1 MKKHIILF
9 YLGLLYLSQTV
20 TAQNV
25 WTLKGCIAYGREN
38 SFEASEIRILNA
50 SYKEDKKSIRA
61 SYLPQY
67 NLVANGA
74 FTANNNSF
82 VWSPNAGFETNT
94 IIYSGSRKKHELQRA
109 DLIINQSEYDIAMA
123 ENNVEMQVL
132 FAYTEALT
140 KRGQY
145 QICVDFYKK
154 TKELY
159 DEFSAS
165 KLLSKTD
172 EYFFDVLLQQDC
184 QEIES
189 LQQQYAIALL
199 KIRQTI
205 NLYDDSDFEIA
216 EIPSFKASHTNLNEA
231 YPLAILADPGIS
243 SNQIDIDIAREN
255 SAIAK
260 TLLFPSISLRYAP
273 YYELNK
279 PGLQH
284 YAGLQISL
292 PLFNRAVQ
300 KAAIEKAAIQGLF
313 QEKQLDNQKE
323 LLWNAV
329 VLIIS
334 EMKNRQALYEISRLT
349 LEKSSR
355 LLKESEEKL
364 KNKST
369 NPEAYLIVRNWNK
382 QCAFDSVILKY
393 QAITQAKFF
402 DFYTGTTL

>member
-1 MKKHIILF
+1 MKKHILF
-9 YLGLLYLSQTV
+9 YLGMLYLCQTV
-20 TAQNV
+20 AAQNI
-25 WTLKGCIAYGREN
+25 WTLKECIAYGRAN
-38 SFEASEIRILNA
+38 SFEASEIKILNA

-82 VWSPNAGFETNT
+82 VWSPNAGLEINT
-94 IIYSGSRKKHELQRA
+94 IVSSGFRKKHELKKA
-109 DLIINQSEYDIAMA
+109 DLIIAQSEYGIAMA
-123 ENNVEMQVL
+123 ENTVEMQVL
-132 FAYTEALT
+132 YAYTEALT
-140 KRGQY
+140 KKSQY
-145 QICVDFYKK
+145 QICVDFYEK

-159 DEFSAS
+159 EEFSAS
-165 KLLSKTD
+165 KLLSQTD
-172 EYFFDVLLQQDC
+172 EYFFNVLLQQDY

-216 EIPSFKASHTNLNEA
+216 EIPSFKASHTDLNEA

-255 SAIAK
+255 SAIAR
-260 TLLFPSISLRYAP
+260 TLVLPSISLRYAP

-292 PLFNRAVQ
+292 PIFNRTIQ
-300 KAAIEKAAIQGLF
+300 KVAIEKAAIQGLF
-313 QEKQLDNQKE
+313 QEKQLENQKE

-334 EMKNRQALYEISRLT
+334 ELKNRQALYEISRLT

-355 LLKESEEKL
+355 LLKDSEEKL
-364 KNKST
+364 KNKNT
-369 NPEAYLIVRNWNK
+369 YAEAYLVVRNWNK
-382 QCAFDSVILKY
+382 QCALDTVVLKY
-393 QAITQAKFF
+393 QAITQAKLL

>member
-1 MKKHIILF
+1 MKKHILF
-9 YLGLLYLSQTV
+9 YMGMLYLCQTV
-20 TAQNV
+20 TAQNI
-25 WTLKGCIAYGREN
+25 WTLKECIAYGRAN
-38 SFEASEIRILNA
+38 SFEASEIKILNA
-50 SYKEDKKSIRA
+50 SYKEDKKNIRA

-67 NLVANGA
+67 NFVANGA

-82 VWSPNAGFETNT
+82 VWSPNTGLEIYTIVSSGF
-94 IIYSGSRKKHELQRA
+94 RKKHELKKA
-109 DLIINQSEYDIAMA
+109 DLIIAQSEYGIAMA

-132 FAYTEALT
+132 YAYTEALT
-140 KRGQY
+140 KKGQY

-154 TKELY
+154 TKQLY
-159 DEFSAS
+159 EEFSAS
-165 KLLSKTD
+165 KLLSLTD
-172 EYFFDVLLQQDC
+172 EYFFNVLLQQDS

-216 EIPSFKASHTNLNEA
+216 EIPSFKASHTDLNEA

-260 TLLFPSISLRYAP
+260 TLLFPSISLRYTP

-292 PLFNRAVQ
+292 PIFNRTLQ
-300 KAAIEKAAIQGLF
+300 KVAIEKAAIQGLF

-334 EMKNRQALYEISRLT
+334 ELKNRQDLYEISRLT

-355 LLKESEEKL
+355 LLKDSEEKL

-369 NPEAYLIVRNWNK
+369 YPEAYLVLRNWNK
-382 QCAFDSVILKY
+382 QCALDTVVLKY
-393 QAITQAKFF
+393 QAITQAKLL